1 MIPLD
6 NKSYISTVK
15 TTFLTIILIFL
26 AGCSHSQNKPEITPQ
41 AELPESSV
49 SDSAINDSLIT
60 PVEDELPP
68 EVALS
73 IPELA
78 PAVTTTMPVEAYS
91 NAWDRLRHSQVI
103 DTQIDTAAVQR
114 ELNYFLQKPEMIDR
128 FTKRSSPYL
137 TYILE
142 ALEREGLPLELAV
155 LPFIESAYNP
165 AATSRKGAAGL
176 WQLMLGTARELK
188 VKQTIWYDG
197 RRDLIE
203 STDAALDYLNFIS
216 QKYDQDWYLTLAAY
230 NAGHNKVS
238 RLINKNLDANKSA
251 SFWDLKLPK
260 ETRVY
265 VPRFL
270 AFLEMIRRAD
280 EFSITLPEVGNELAY
295 EKIAT
300 KKPVDISN
308 LEKKLGL
315 EKGQLTSLNNG
326 YIREVTP
333 PGKDWYLLVPSE
345 TGERVPSLLASM
357 PSPDLSQHTLTHRIQ
372 RGETLSHIARR
383 YGVRISHIQ
392 RINNL
397 SNSRIRA
404 GKKLT
409 IPAPIMRSQEAF
421 QPNEGEHIVQRGDT
435 LWDIALKYRLSVAD
449 LSNINQI
456 NSSDVLKPG
465 EILQI
470 R

>member
-1 MIPLD
+1 MNFFR
-6 NKSYISTVK
+6 NKACISVINLV
-15 TTFLTIILIFL
+15 FLIIFL
-26 AGCSHSQNKPEITPQ
+26 ILVSGCAHTQKTPKVT
-41 AELPESSV
+41 PKIESSDSSA
-49 SDSAINDSLIT
+49 SDIENNESLIT
-60 PVEDELPP
+60 SVDDEPLSEALIEP
-68 EVALS
+68 E
-73 IPELA
+73 PA
-78 PAVTTTMPVEAYS
+78 PTEVTSAPIEVYS
-91 NAWDRLRHSQVI
+91 NAWDRLRFSQVI
-103 DTQIDTAAVQR
+103 DTQSDTAAVQR
-114 ELNYFLQKPEMIDR
+114 ELNYFLQKPDMIDR

-238 RLINKNLDANKSA
+238 RLIDKNLQANKGT

-270 AFLEMIRRAD
+270 AFLEMLRRAD
-280 EFSITLPEVGNELAY
+280 EYSIALPEVGNELSY
-295 EKIAT
+295 QKVAT
-300 KKPVDISN
+300 NKPVDIGS

-345 TGERVPSLLASM
+345 SGEKVPALLASM

-392 RINNL
+392 RVNNL
-397 SNSRIRA
+397 SSSRIRA

-409 IPAPIMRSQEAF
+409 IPAPILASQESY
-421 QPNEGEHIVQRGDT
+421 QPNDGEHIVQRGDT
-435 LWDIALKYRLSVAD
+435 LWEIARRYHLSVAD
-449 LSNINQI
+449 LSNLNQI
-456 NSSDVLKPG
+456 NSADLLKPG
-465 EILQI
+465 KILII

>member
-1 MIPLD
+1 MILLD
-6 NKSYISTVK
+6 NKSYISILK
-15 TTFLTIILIFL
+15 AIFLTSTLIILS
-26 AGCSHSQNKPEITPQ
+26 GCSHTQKNVDSSAKSQPSPDVNADPLENLKSTNAADIEEFYET
-41 AELPESSV
+41 ESSEP
-49 SDSAINDSLIT
+49 DFSAIDAA
-60 PVEDELPP
+60 P
-68 EVALS
+68 EPQIAF
-73 IPELA
+73 
-78 PAVTTTMPVEAYS
+78 S
-91 NAWDRLRHSQVI
+91 NAWDRLRYSRVI
-103 DTQIDTAAVQR
+103 DTQSDSAAVQR
-114 ELNYFLQKPEMIDR
+114 ELNYFLQKPEMVDR
-128 FTKRSSPYL
+128 FTRRSSPYL
-137 TYILE
+137 PYILD

-203 STDAALDYLNFIS
+203 STDAALEYLNFIS
-216 QKYDQDWYLTLAAY
+216 QKYDRDWYLTLAAY

-238 RLINKNLDANKSA
+238 RLINKNLDENLDA
-251 SFWDLKLPK
+251 SFWNLKLPK

-270 AFLEMIRRAD
+270 AFLEMLRRAD
-280 EFSITLPEVGNELAY
+280 EYAISLPEVGNEPPY
-295 EKIAT
+295 QKIAT
-300 KKPVDISN
+300 EKPVDIAT

-315 EKGQLTSLNNG
+315 NKGRLTSLNTG
-326 YIREVTP
+326 YIRDVTP

-345 TGERVPSLLASM
+345 FGGDVSGVIASL

-392 RINNL
+392 RVNNL
-397 SNSRIRA
+397 SSSRIRA

-409 IPAPIMRSQEAF
+409 IPAPVLSKQQSY

-435 LWDIALKYRLSVAD
+435 LWDIAHKYHLSVAD
-449 LSNINQI
+449 LSNLNQI
-456 NSSDVLKPG
+456 NSTDLLKPG
-465 EILQI
+465 EILII

>member
-1 MIPLD
+1 MIIFS
-6 NKSYISTVK
+6 NKHVNSITKLV
-15 TTFLTIILIFL
+15 LLNIFL
-26 AGCSHSQNKPEITPQ
+26 LMVVGCSHTQKNTTIPAEAETPV
-41 AELPESSV
+41 STV
-49 SDSAINDSLIT
+49 SDPIDTSSPANEEPLGNIEQPSTDVVIADASAEPAAAIT
-60 PVEDELPP
+60 
-68 EVALS
+68 S
-73 IPELA
+73 
-78 PAVTTTMPVEAYS
+78 
-91 NAWDRLRHSQVI
+91 AWDRLRTSQII
-103 DTQIDTAAVQR
+103 DTQSHTPAVQQ

-128 FTKRSSPYL
+128 FTKRSGPYL
-137 TYILE
+137 TYILN
-142 ALEREGLPLELAV
+142 ALDREGLPPELAV

-238 RLINKNLDANKSA
+238 RLINKNLDANRGA

-270 AFLEMIRRAD
+270 AFLEMLRRAD
-280 EFSITLPEVGNELAY
+280 EYSITLPEVSNELAY
-295 EKIAT
+295 QKIST
-300 KKPVDISN
+300 KKPVDIGS

-326 YIREVTP
+326 FIREVTP
-333 PGKDWYLLVPSE
+333 PGKDWYLLIPSGLE
-345 TGERVPSLLASM
+345 DQAPQLLASM

-409 IPAPIMRSQEAF
+409 IPAPILNHEKTYQS
-421 QPNEGEHIVQRGDT
+421 NDGEHVVRRGDT
-435 LWDIALKYRLSVAD
+435 LWDIARRYHLSVAD
-449 LSNINQI
+449 LSNLNQI
-456 NSSDVLKPG
+456 NSREVLKPG

>member
-1 MIPLD
+1 
-6 NKSYISTVK
+6 
-15 TTFLTIILIFL
+15 
-26 AGCSHSQNKPEITPQ
+26 
-41 AELPESSV
+41 
-49 SDSAINDSLIT
+49 
-60 PVEDELPP
+60 
-68 EVALS
+68 
-73 IPELA
+73 
-78 PAVTTTMPVEAYS
+78 
-91 NAWDRLRHSQVI
+91 VI
-103 DTQIDTAAVQR
+103 DTRSDTAAVQR
-114 ELNYFLQKPEMIDR
+114 DLNYFLQKPDMIDR

-238 RLINKNLDANKSA
+238 RLIDKNLKANQGT

-270 AFLEMIRRAD
+270 AFLEMLRRAD
-280 EFSITLPEVGNELAY
+280 EYSIVLPEVGNELSY
-295 EKIAT
+295 QKIAAE
-300 KKPVDISN
+300 KPVDIGS

-315 EKGQLTSLNNG
+315 EKGRLTSLNNG

-345 TGERVPSLLASM
+345 SGEQVPALLASM

-392 RINNL
+392 RVNNL
-397 SNSRIRA
+397 SSSRIRA

-409 IPAPIMRSQEAF
+409 IPAPILASQESY
-421 QPNEGEHIVQRGDT
+421 QPTDGEHIVQRGDT
-435 LWDIALKYRLSVAD
+435 LWDIARRYHLSVAD
-449 LSNINQI
+449 LSNLNQI
-456 NSSDVLKPG
+456 NSTDLLKPG
-465 EILQI
+465 KILII